1 MTNSTEQPARAPA
14 GRITVE
20 ESFLDLIDQLA
31 TGDLATWRRV
41 YAAALADPAARQAV
55 VRAARMV
62 DSDFASAGRL
72 WQILV
77 ERMPPLELRSAEP
90 AAPLP
95 HARTPVPSATAGTRR

>member
-55 VRAARMV
+55 VRAAGMV

-72 WQILV
+72 WQTLV
-77 ERMPPLELRSAEP
+77 ERMPPLRSADP